1 MPLPTAYSLR
11 PPACRPAWRSR
22 WIRLGDGRGRDARV
36 RMVSRQKLLKHPPQA
51 KDGRTVKPTRLI
63 KSPLDRGYEALRSRC
78 EDDAELARQA
88 AGRKVG
94 PTDGVLLD
102 VDGNILY
109 AAEQVE
115 ILYDKDGREIERRTY
130 STFLY
135 DPRQDFPPSRLLT
148 RRCAKT
154 RRRVSPH
161 SEASS
166 PAAPATRPGNVG
178 LFLFPRREFFRR
190 FRDSRGRYSAAAQ
203 SLVLPPERFAPR
215 G

>member
-1 MPLPTAYSLR
+1 MPFPTAYSLR
-11 PPACRPAWRSR
+11 PTAWRSR
-22 WIRLGDGRGRDARV
+22 WIRLSDSRGRDARV
-36 RMVSRQKLLKHPPQA
+36 RMVSRQKLLKHPTQA

-78 EDDAELARQA
+78 EDDAELARLLIE
-88 AGRKVG
+88 KVG